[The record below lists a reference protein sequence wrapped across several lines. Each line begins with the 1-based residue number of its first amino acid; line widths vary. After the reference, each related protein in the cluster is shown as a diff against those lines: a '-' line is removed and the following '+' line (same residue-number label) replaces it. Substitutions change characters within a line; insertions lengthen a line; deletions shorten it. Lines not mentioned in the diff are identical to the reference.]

1 MVSLAMRGSSRAG
14 GRSRVSSSRTPSW
27 SRYGSQRR
35 ICARAGC
42 NAPAVA
48 TLRFQSTE
56 RRAWLA
62 ELDDSAARTQGD
74 LCQRHAS
81 TLVLPRGWELHDER
95 PFPAAGTAAPPR
107 EPTPIEPAENE
118 VATVAVMEPVEPVE
132 VTEVV
137 AVEVGEL
144 GEVPDPVDAEES
156 DEPPDP
162 EPEAEPAVA
171 NADTNGAGPV
181 IGAQDD
187 DAVEE
192 ALDSILDARTPLL
205 QRAFRN
211 ARPPQSA

>member
-1 MVSLAMRGSSRAG
+1 MSS
-14 GRSRVSSSRTPSW
+14 TPSW

-35 ICARAGC
+35 VCARAGC

-74 LCQRHAS
+74 LCQRHAAA
-81 TLVLPRGWELHDER
+81 LVLPRGWELHDER
-95 PFPAAGTAAPPR
+95 PFAAAGTAPPPR
-107 EPTPIEPAENE
+107 EPTPIEPAETEATALATAEEVEELEVSE
-118 VATVAVMEPVEPVE
+118 VAEPIVADDGDDH
-132 VTEVV
+132 
-137 AVEVGEL
+137 A
-144 GEVPDPVDAEES
+144 
-156 DEPPDP
+156 
-162 EPEAEPAVA
+162 EPESEPDSAA
-171 NADTNGAGPV
+171 ASANGAGPV
-181 IGAQDD
+181 IGAQDE